1 MLLSPLFFFSNI
13 KKLFLLPAASQ
24 IKKLLPN
31 GRIYYVPAH
40 SLTRALIL
48 QVKGFDLNFVPLPPF
63 RKECYL
69 RFAIVSLKTPGK
81 NRLKRTTNRKFRL
94 NLQFQ
99 RQKQRKLGELLFLV
113 SSSGTVRLGGKK
125 SGTRTTHAHADSVGF
140 VSLLLV
146 KERKKKE
153 TSGGLFGHGRCC
165 PPAVHGRRRSI
176 YTHSRTL

>member
-81 NRLKRTTNRKFRL
+81 NRLNTTTNRKISF
-94 NLQFQ
+94 
-99 RQKQRKLGELLFLV
+99 E
-113 SSSGTVRLGGKK
+113 SSISKTKAEK
-125 SGTRTTHAHADSVGF
+125 TR
-140 VSLLLV
+140 
-146 KERKKKE
+146 
-153 TSGGLFGHGRCC
+153 
-165 PPAVHGRRRSI
+165 
-176 YTHSRTL
+176 